1 MENNKLPSN
10 KNDDTPGIFQ
20 RLVDTIIGIG
30 LGESLLRAGTTILS
44 ISLLVVVV
52 WLLRLFYAQ
61 GVNPVQASTTVLE
74 TVPTLPVEG
83 ANAGVQPVSLDSFWG
98 IPRRAQVHT
107 TIPSRPRQDVE
118 KYTVVK
124 GDTIF
129 GIA

>member
-61 GVNPVQASTTVLE
+61 GVNPVQSSTTVLE

-83 ANAGVQPVSLDSFWG
+83 TTAGFQPVSL
-98 IPRRAQVHT
+98 
-107 TIPSRPRQDVE
+107 E
-118 KYTVVK
+118 
-124 GDTIF
+124 
-129 GIA
+129 